1 MKRFLIVLV
10 LLALISPVFARTVQC
25 VKKFDIYHSNGNWV
39 WNTEWRDIIPDI
51 QEMLDK
57 GWKVVC
63 MTPVIM
69 PINNGSTTNYVIVV
83 FEREESK

>member
-1 MKRFLIVLV
+1 MKKLFIVLTM
-10 LLALISPVFARTVQC
+10 LFLMCPMFAKTVQC
-25 VKKFDIYHSNGNWV
+25 VKKFDIYHSDGNWV

-51 QEMLDK
+51 QEMIDK

-69 PINNGSTTNYVIVV
+69 PIGNGSTTKYVIVV
-83 FEREESK
+83 FEREE

>member
-1 MKRFLIVLV
+1 MKRFLIVLM
-10 LLALISPVFARTVQC
+10 LLMFISPVFAKTVQC
-25 VKKFDIYHSNGNWV
+25 VKKFDIYHSEGNWV

-69 PINNGSTTNYVIVV
+69 PIGNGSTTKYVIVV
-83 FEREESK
+83 FEREE